1 MLENLP
7 ALLEVLER
15 GGVVACP
22 TETFVGLLADA
33 TNPEAVERVAELKGR
48 PAEAPIAVLLPAVS
62 AVDQVATPL
71 PEVADELARTH
82 WPGPLTIVAKAKGG
96 LSPWLVHEGKVGM
109 RVPGPSPARELVVAF
124 GRPLTATSANV
135 TGEPPVE
142 SVEALAS
149 ELRERVDAEVAGIAP
164 GGLPSTVVDV
174 TATPFRVLRQGAT
187 RLARAG
193 A

>member
-82 WPGPLTIVAKAKGG
+82 WPGPLTIVATAKGG